1 MRHTCRPSLVH
12 DNVTAL
18 SLYLNCIVYTTTTIT
33 TLTLPASTN
42 IVCSMYRLTSVYVYM
57 LSSMFSVLVQFE
69 RVTQQHKGSGSTG
82 NRVSVAWMDANYI
95 DLCAVALAPS
105 STTGR
110 FFLSLQIAIYGSVW
124 VALGGGGVL
133 FIDYLLTCMLLY
145 FPG

>member
-1 MRHTCRPSLVH
+1 
-12 DNVTAL
+12 
-18 SLYLNCIVYTTTTIT
+18 
-33 TLTLPASTN
+33 
-42 IVCSMYRLTSVYVYM
+42 
-57 LSSMFSVLVQFE
+57 MFSVLVQFE

-124 VALGGGGVL
+124 VALGGGCCLSITCLLACFCIFRGRSTLEAENLTPRCDFLFQDLKALDVGKKGTGYTKTHDLGVFVYPAGSGEL
-133 FIDYLLTCMLLY
+133 
-145 FPG
+145 